1 MQVIPSCDATYMYA
15 RVILGELALGLGL
28 VLLFVAKLGLR
39 LFFTLLIPDTPLVSE
54 VRQVNDAIV
63 HI

>member
-1 MQVIPSCDATYMYA
+1 MYA

-39 LFFTLLIPDTPLVSE
+39 VFFTLFIPDTPLASE